1 MNVYINDMT
10 AFLPNAPVSNDAI
23 EDVLGRIDGYPS
35 RLKRTVLKNNGIK
48 NRYYAIDPDT
58 GGMTHTNAQ
67 LAAEAVKRLKP
78 FDDYATDI
86 IQCLCC
92 GTTSPDL
99 LLPGHGLMVQGELG
113 LPPCEVITGAGICLS
128 GMIAFK
134 YAYMNIATGMSE
146 NAVCVGSELSSSF
159 MRSSFFSTV
168 PKEGADVEKRPL
180 LAFDT
185 DFLRWMLSDGAGA
198 AFLSATP
205 NPDRLSL
212 RVDWMDYTAYAGEY
226 DTCMYAGG
234 IRTEEGHLVGW
245 RHLNGAPGT
254 DRMFPMAVKQDIRQL
269 DRNIVGTMKRTLK
282 TSIAKHGLAA
292 DKIDWFLPH
301 YSSLYFK
308 DKFYQGMCDISFEIP
323 YERWFTNLAE
333 KGNTGAAAIYIIM
346 AELFHSGKLKK
357 GDRLLCFIPESGRFS
372 HCFMQLTAV

>member
-1 MNVYINDMT
+1 MAT
-10 AFLPNAPVSNDAI
+10 FLPNAPVSNDAI

-35 RLKRTVLKNNGIK
+35 RLKRTVLKNNGI
-48 NRYYAIDPDT
+48 NFRHYAIDPKT
-58 GGMTHTNAQ
+58 GQMTHTNAQ

-78 FDDYATDI
+78 YGDFTTDH

-134 YAYMNIATGMSE
+134 YGYMNIATGMSR

-168 PKEGADVEKRPL
+168 PEAGADVEKRPL

-198 AFLSATP
+198 AFLSGEP
-205 NPDRLSL
+205 NPDGLSL
-212 RVDWMDYTAYAGEY
+212 RVDWIDYTAFAGEY
-226 DTCMYAGG
+226 DTCMYSGG
-234 IRTEEGHLVGW
+234 IKTEEGRLIGW
-245 RHLNGAPGT
+245 RHLNGDQAGNQAAG
-254 DRMFPMAVKQDIRQL
+254 RMYPMAVKQDIRQL
-269 DRNIVGTMKRTLK
+269 DRNIVGTMKRALEATI
-282 TSIAKHGLAA
+282 SKHGLAA
-292 DKIDWFLPH
+292 GEVDWFLPH

-308 DKFYQGMCDISFEIP
+308 DKFYRGMADIGFELSC
-323 YERWFTNLAE
+323 ERWFTNLSE

-346 AELFHSGKLKK
+346 AELFHSGKLKR

-372 HCFMQLTAV
+372 HCFMHLTAV